1 MGKTGPLV
9 ALALVF
15 VAASG
20 AGYAQDDA
28 KHERAFGRYV
38 MATGAVPRSQLEAI
52 VHLGDQLVDEL
63 RQRWG
68 GDPLY
73 GRGRIVVRVHA
84 TRTGYLRAL
93 DRTYGEGA
101 SSLPSIGWASYG
113 GGACDVCLQPDER
126 ATLSTALHE
135 LTHVVQTRLCG
146 CFGGSVW
153 IWYRE
158 GLAVALSQYTVR
170 ADGRARFG
178 VLDRPVEI
186 QRSRAA
192 AQRVAEIGYDPVA
205 SVRRMWPLD
214 YVEAYALVGAMS
226 RLREP
231 DLAARW
237 AEFEKAVSEG
247 AHEGMTFVRIFRP
260 HRLRLAAAIRRVWAV
275 DGPPRRRP

>member
-38 MATGAVPRSQLEAI
+38 MATGAVPRSQLEAM
-52 VHLGDQLVDEL
+52 VKLGDQLVDVL
-63 RQRWG
+63 RERWG

-84 TRTGYLRAL
+84 TYGDYQRAL
-93 DRTYGEGA
+93 RLRYGEDRFN
-101 SSLPSIGWASYG
+101 PRTIGLANG
-113 GGACDVCLQPDER
+113 DGGACDVCVQRDDRVTQCLV
-126 ATLSTALHE
+126 LHE
-135 LTHVVQTRLCG
+135 LTHLVQN
-146 CFGGSVW
+146 
-153 IWYRE
+153 
-158 GLAVALSQYTVR
+158 
-170 ADGRARFG
+170 
-178 VLDRPVEI
+178 
-186 QRSRAA
+186 QRGMAA
-192 AQRVAEIGYDPVA
+192 ARRVAEIGYDPVA
-205 SVRRMWPLD
+205 SVRRAEPGD

>member
-52 VHLGDQLVDEL
+52 VHLGDQLVDVL
-63 RQRWG
+63 RERWG

-84 TRTGYLRAL
+84 TYGDYQRAL
-93 DRTYGEGA
+93 RLRYGEDRFN
-101 SSLPSIGWASYG
+101 PRTIGLANG
-113 GGACDVCLQPDER
+113 DGGACDVCVQRDDRVTQCLV
-126 ATLSTALHE
+126 LHE
-135 LTHVVQTRLCG
+135 LTHLVQTRLCG
-146 CFGGSVW
+146 CRGGSGW
-153 IWYRE
+153 SWYRE
-158 GLAVALSQYTVR
+158 GLAVSLSQYAVWV
-170 ADGRARFG
+170 DGRARFG
-178 VLDRPVEI
+178 VLDRLVQN
-186 QRSRAA
+186 QRGMAA
-192 AQRVAEIGYDPVA
+192 ARRVAEIGYDPVA
-205 SVRRMWPLD
+205 SVRRAEPGD